1 MTCFMGSNLESNG
14 MFAVPKNVVGV
25 MSIAKN
31 GLSGVEGEATV
42 IREYGME
49 LGEVALVGVKVK
61 WARCFGMF
69 QFFLPVRYRSVTE
82 LVQMMR
88 T

>member
-1 MTCFMGSNLESNG
+1 MGSILESNG
-14 MFAVPKNVVGV
+14 IFAVPKNVVGV
-25 MSIAKN
+25 TSIAKN
-31 GLSGVEGEATV
+31 GLSGVEGDATV
-42 IREYGME
+42 IREYGMA

-69 QFFLPVRYRSVTE
+69 QFFLPVRYRSVTK